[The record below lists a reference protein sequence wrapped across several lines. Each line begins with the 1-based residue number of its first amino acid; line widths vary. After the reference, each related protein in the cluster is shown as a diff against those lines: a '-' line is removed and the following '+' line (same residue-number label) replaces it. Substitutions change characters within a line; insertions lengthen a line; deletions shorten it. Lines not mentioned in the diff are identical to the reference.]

1 MSKQEKIILA
11 GLSLLLVTS
20 TLKAQTWETYPD
32 TWVAV
37 DELGRNVAQSDE
49 GVTRGSIDKNCTVGM
64 FYYIWHGMHP
74 MAGKDVT
81 ELLKENPD
89 NPDWGAEQTFHW
101 GSKPWLGYYTA
112 GDKYVVA
119 KHMQMLVDAGV
130 DFLFLDATNSYHYPT
145 RVEVLMREMDRR
157 EALGMKSPKLAF
169 MVHSNAT
176 ATAENIYNT
185 FYKDSK
191 YDKYWFEYEGKPLL
205 LGNKAEI
212 SHTLVKGLVDR
223 FTFRNS
229 WAWMGGCRRV
239 GLARIL
245 SATSRM
251 DKRVQQYFGDD
262 GEEDRTNLGQR
273 SPACDDQSGE
283 ELPRGQTAGIR
294 QIRAMRRNPLRAVF
308 PRTVEPRHRC
318 ASAHRDGDPVQRMD
332 SPAVCDSQSGR
343 IWKHPSG
350 SHSQNRG
357 DILRRCLQRRVQPR
371 FGTRYTPPDTGQLLF
386 AVGFQY
392 TQVPGSK

>member
-212 SHTLVKGLVDR
+212 SHTLVKGVVDR
-223 FTFRNS
+223 VTFRNS
-229 WAWMGGCRRV
+229 WAWGECRRV

-392 TQVPGSK
+392 TQVPGGK